1 LSFHQFR
8 LSSDILKGLKDVQI
22 ESPSSLQKKIFNEV
36 ESGTDLVINT
46 TSSEKPELGYLL
58 SLLNAISKSE
68 RRQGTRAIILAS
80 DTERAKEIDE
90 WIWAIG
96 YHAGIES
103 ACLTGEKE
111 IKDELATISA
121 GPVIII
127 STPKRLAD
135 ILETGRMVF
144 REVEELIVDQAD
156 KVEDFLPVD
165 VISQRIINKKCQKI
179 FTAEKDSKQ
188 LREAEEKLLNEPSLV
203 KPGEKEEPK
212 KANLTKEVIKKDLTQ
227 YYINVPPRSKISIL
241 MAHLDENKDDTVVI
255 FAASRRTA
263 DRLYKILR
271 KSGRRAVSVH
281 DKVDEKTF
289 NERFEM
295 FKSGSVQHLIVGE
308 LSADDIGLEHATK
321 VINYDVPEEVQEYK
335 LRAELVGDGKA
346 TKILSLVSKQDRG
359 DIKEIC
365 SSLGYAPKELPVPKE
380 VQQKKTDKKKSSNGK
395 NKKSSGKPN
404 KGKDKGNGKSKT
416 KSKSR
421 SGKKKKRSPETQ
433 NQDKPE
439 GLPRPT
445 FDQLSGGRKG
455 KEKEDEKSG
464 VVKFFKKLF
473 S

>member
-1 LSFHQFR
+1 MSFHQFR

-22 ESPSSLQKKIFNEV
+22 ESPSSLQKKIFSEV
-36 ESGTDLVINT
+36 ESGPDLVINT
-46 TSSEKPELGYLL
+46 TSAEKPELGYLL

-80 DTERAKEIDE
+80 DAKRAKEIDE

-103 ACLTGEKE
+103 ACLTGDND
-111 IKDELATISA
+111 IKKELATISA

-135 ILETGRMVF
+135 VLETGRMVF
-144 REVEELIVDQAD
+144 REVEQMIVDQAD
-156 KVEDFLPVD
+156 QVEDFTPVD

-188 LREAEEKLLNEPSLV
+188 LRAAEEKLLNDPSLV
-203 KPGEKEEPK
+203 RPGVKEEPK

-227 YYINVPPRSKISIL
+227 YYINVPPRSKITIL

-295 FKSGSVQHLIVGE
+295 FTSGSVQHLIVGE

-321 VINYDVPEEVQEYK
+321 VINYDVPEEVNEYK

-365 SSLGYAPKELPVPKE
+365 NSLGYAPKELPVPKE

-395 NKKSSGKPN
+395 NKKSLGKI
-404 KGKDKGNGKSKT
+404 SKT
-416 KSKSR
+416 KSKNKSHSSNKNR
-421 SGKKKKRSPETQ
+421 SEKKKRSPQTQ
-433 NQDKPE
+433 IQDKTE

-455 KEKEDEKSG
+455 KEKDDEKSG

>member
-1 LSFHQFR
+1 MSFHQFR

-22 ESPSSLQKKIFNEV
+22 ESPSLLQKKIFNEV
-36 ESGTDLVINT
+36 ESGSDLVINT
-46 TSSEKPELGYLL
+46 TSAEKPELGYLL

-80 DTERAKEIDE
+80 DAERAKEIDE

-103 ACLTGEKE
+103 SCLTGDNE

-135 ILETGRMVF
+135 VLETGRMVF
-144 REVEELIVDQAD
+144 REVEQMIVDQAD
-156 KVEDFLPVD
+156 KVEDFLPID

-179 FTAEKDSKQ
+179 FTAEKDSQQ
-188 LREAEEKLLNEPSLV
+188 LRDAEEKLLSDPSLV
-203 KPGEKEEPK
+203 KPGENKEVK

-263 DRLYKILR
+263 DRLYKIMR

-289 NERFEM
+289 KERFEM
-295 FKSGSVQHLIVGE
+295 FTSGSVQHLIVGE
-308 LSADDIGLEHATK
+308 FSASDIDLEHATK
-321 VINYDVPEEVQEYK
+321 VINYDVPEEVEEYK

-365 SSLGYAPKELPVPKE
+365 SNLGYAPKELPVPKD
-380 VQQKKTDKKKSSNGK
+380 VQEKKSDKKKET
-395 NKKSSGKPN
+395 
-404 KGKDKGNGKSKT
+404 NGKSK
-416 KSKSR
+416 KSSKS
-421 SGKKKKRSPETQ
+421 SKKSTQSKSHSKPKQKKKRYPRQSSGE
-433 NQDKPE
+433 PE

-455 KEKEDEKSG
+455 KEKDDEKSG

>member
-1 LSFHQFR
+1 MSFHQFR

-22 ESPSSLQKKIFNEV
+22 ESPSLLQKKIFSEV
-36 ESGTDLVINT
+36 ESGSDLVINT
-46 TSSEKPELGYLL
+46 TSAEKPELGYLL

-80 DTERAKEIDE
+80 DAARAKELDE

-111 IKDELATISA
+111 IKEELATISA

-135 ILETGRMVF
+135 VLETGRMVF
-144 REVEELIVDQAD
+144 REVEQMIVDQAD
-156 KVEDFLPVD
+156 MVEDFLPVD
-165 VISQRIINKKCQKI
+165 VISQRVINKKCQKI
-179 FTAEKDSKQ
+179 FTASKDSKR
-188 LREAEEKLLNEPSLV
+188 LREAEDKLLSDPTLV
-203 KPGEKEEPK
+203 RPAEKEEPK
-212 KANLTKEVIKKDLTQ
+212 KANFTKEVIKKDLTQ

-295 FKSGSVQHLIVGE
+295 FKSGSVQNLIIGE
-308 LSADDIGLEHATK
+308 LSAADIDLEHATK
-321 VINYDVPEEVQEYK
+321 VINYDVPEEVDEYK

-365 SSLGYAPKELPVPKE
+365 NNLGYAPQELPVPKE
-380 VQQKKTDKKKSSNGK
+380 VQQKKSDKKKPTNGKPKKSSN
-395 NKKSSGKPN
+395 KSR
-404 KGKDKGNGKSKT
+404 

-421 SGKKKKRSPETQ
+421 SNKKAKRSSQPK
-433 NQDKPE
+433 DKSKPE

-455 KEKEDEKSG
+455 KEKDEEKSG

>member
-1 LSFHQFR
+1 MSFHQFR

-22 ESPSSLQKKIFNEV
+22 ESPSLLQKKIFNEV
-36 ESGTDLVINT
+36 ESGSDLVINT
-46 TSSEKPELGYLL
+46 TSAEKPELGYLL

-80 DTERAKEIDE
+80 DAERAKQIDE

-111 IKDELATISA
+111 IKQELATISA

-135 ILETGRMVF
+135 VLETGRMVF
-144 REVEELIVDQAD
+144 REVEQIVVDQAD

-165 VISQRIINKKCQKI
+165 VISQRVINKKCQKI
-179 FTAEKDSKQ
+179 FTASKDSKE
-188 LREAEEKLLNEPSLV
+188 LREAEEKLLTDPTLL
-203 KPGEKEEPK
+203 KPAEKEEPK

-271 KSGRRAVSVH
+271 KSGRRAVSIH

-289 NERFEM
+289 KERFEM
-295 FKSGSVQHLIVGE
+295 FKGGSVQNLIIGE
-308 LSADDIGLEHATK
+308 LSAADIDLEHATK
-321 VINYDVPEEVQEYK
+321 VINYDVPEEVDEYK

-365 SSLGYAPKELPVPKE
+365 NNLGYAPEELPVPKE
-380 VQQKKTDKKKSSNGK
+380 VQQKKTEKKKST
-395 NKKSSGKPN
+395 
-404 KGKDKGNGKSKT
+404 NGKSKKST
-416 KSKSR
+416 GKPKKSKSR
-421 SGKKKKRSPETQ
+421 TDQKKKKRSSRS
-433 NQDKPE
+433 QDQSKPG

-445 FDQLSGGRKG
+445 FDQLSGGRQG
-455 KEKEDEKSG
+455 KEKDEEKSG
-464 VVKFFKKLF
+464 VVGFFKKLF

>member
-1 LSFHQFR
+1 M
-8 LSSDILKGLKDVQI
+8 
-22 ESPSSLQKKIFNEV
+22 LQKKIFNEV
-36 ESGTDLVINT
+36 ESGSDLVINT
-46 TSSEKPELGYLL
+46 TSAEKPELGYLL

-80 DTERAKEIDE
+80 DAERAKEIDE

-103 ACLTGEKE
+103 ACLTGDKE
-111 IKDELATISA
+111 IKEELATISA

-135 ILETGRMVF
+135 VLETGRMVF

-156 KVEDFLPVD
+156 MVEDFLPVD
-165 VISQRIINKKCQKI
+165 VISQRVINKKCQKI
-179 FTAEKDSKQ
+179 FTASKDSKQ
-188 LREAEEKLLNEPSLV
+188 LREAEEKLLVDPNLV
-203 KPGEKEEPK
+203 KPAEKEEPK

-289 NERFEM
+289 SERFEM
-295 FKSGSVQHLIVGE
+295 FKSGSVQNLIIGE
-308 LSADDIGLEHATK
+308 LSAADIDLEHASK
-321 VINYDVPEEVQEYK
+321 VINYDVPEEVDEYK

-365 SSLGYAPKELPVPKE
+365 NNLGYAPKELPVPKE
-380 VQQKKTDKKKSSNGK
+380 VQQKKTGKKKSTNGK
-395 NKKSSGKPN
+395 SKKSSGK
-404 KGKDKGNGKSKT
+404 SK

-421 SGKKKKRSPETQ
+421 SDQKKKRSSQPK
-433 NQDKPE
+433 DKSKPG

-445 FDQLSGGRKG
+445 FDQLTGGRKG
-455 KEKEDEKSG
+455 KEKEEKKSG
-464 VVKFFKKLF
+464 VVGFFKKLF

>member
-1 LSFHQFR
+1 MSFHQFR

-22 ESPSSLQKKIFNEV
+22 ESPSSLQKKIFSEV
-36 ESGTDLVINT
+36 ESGSDLVINT
-46 TSSEKPELGYLL
+46 TSAEKPELGYLL
-58 SLLNAISKSE
+58 SLLNAISKAE

-80 DTERAKEIDE
+80 DAERAKQIDE

-103 ACLTGEKE
+103 ACLTGENE

-135 ILETGRMVF
+135 VLETGRMVF
-144 REVEELIVDQAD
+144 REVEQLIVDQAD
-156 KVEDFLPVD
+156 LVEDFTPVD
-165 VISQRIINKKCQKI
+165 VISQRIINKKCQKV
-179 FTAEKDSKQ
+179 FTAAKDSQ
-188 LREAEEKLLNEPSLV
+188 LLREAEEKLLTDPNLV

-255 FAASRRTA
+255 FTASRRTA

-289 NERFEM
+289 KERFEM
-295 FKSGSVQHLIVGE
+295 FTSGSVQNLIVGE
-308 LSADDIGLEHATK
+308 LSATDIDLEHASK
-321 VINYDVPEEVQEYK
+321 VINYDVPEEVEEYK

-365 SSLGYAPKELPVPKE
+365 SNLGYAPKELPVPKE
-380 VQQKKTDKKKSSNGK
+380 VQEKKSDKKKSSNGK
-395 NKKSSGKPN
+395 SKKSSKKSGRSKEKP
-404 KGKDKGNGKSKT
+404 
-416 KSKSR
+416 
-421 SGKKKKRSPETQ
+421 KKRGKRSDQ
-433 NQDKPE
+433 KKSAPE

-455 KEKEDEKSG
+455 KEEKDEKSG

>member
-22 ESPSSLQKKIFNEV
+22 ESPSALQKKIFNEV
-36 ESGTDLVINT
+36 ESGSDLVINT

-80 DTERAKEIDE
+80 DAGRAKEIDE

-103 ACLTGEKE
+103 ACLTGQNE

-188 LREAEEKLLNEPSLV
+188 LRDAEEKLLNEPALV

-289 NERFEM
+289 SERFEM

-365 SSLGYAPKELPVPKE
+365 NSLGYAPKELPVPKE

-395 NKKSSGKPN
+395 SKKSSGKPN
-404 KGKDKGNGKSKT
+404 KGNGKS

-433 NQDKPE
+433 NQEKPE

-455 KEKEDEKSG
+455 KEKDDEKSG

>member
-1 LSFHQFR
+1 
-8 LSSDILKGLKDVQI
+8 LKGLKDVQI
-22 ESPSSLQKKIFNEV
+22 ESPSPLQKKIFNEV
-36 ESGTDLVINT
+36 ETGSDLVINT
-46 TSSEKPELGYLL
+46 TSEEKPELGYLL
-58 SLLNAISKSE
+58 SLLNAISKSD
-68 RRQGTRAIILAS
+68 RRQGSRAILLAS
-80 DTERAKEIDE
+80 DAKRAKELDE
-90 WIWAIG
+90 WVWAIG

-111 IKDELATISA
+111 IKEELATLSA

-144 REVEELIVDQAD
+144 REVEQVVVDQAE
-156 KVEDFLPVD
+156 KIEDWTPVD
-165 VISQRIINKKCQKI
+165 VITQRVINKKCQKI
-179 FTAEKDSKQ
+179 FAAAKDSQQ
-188 LREAEEKLLNEPSLV
+188 LREAEERLLREPKLV
-203 KPGEKEEPK
+203 KPGEKAEVK
-212 KANLTKEVIKKDLTQ
+212 KANLTEPVIKKDLTQ

-241 MAHLDENKDDTVVI
+241 MAHLDENKADTVVI

-281 DKVDEKTF
+281 DKLDEKTY
-289 NERFEM
+289 EQRFEM
-295 FKSGSVQHLIVGE
+295 FTGGSVQHLIIGE
-308 LSADDIGLEHATK
+308 LSAADIGLEHATA
-321 VINYDVPEEVQEYK
+321 VINYDVPEEVEEYK

-365 SSLGYAPKELPVPKE
+365 KSLGYAPKELPVPKE
-380 VQQKKTDKKKSSNGK
+380 VKEVQEKKKDKKDKKSSSTKEPKKKENGK
-395 NKKSSGKPN
+395 RDKSSRGPK
-404 KGKDKGNGKSKT
+404 
-416 KSKSR
+416 R
-421 SGKKKKRSPETQ
+421 GKKTERDKKTRR
-433 NQDKPE
+433 KPE

-455 KEKEDEKSG
+455 KPVEEEKKG
-464 VVKFFKKLF
+464 VIGFIKKLF

>member
-1 LSFHQFR
+1 MSFHQFR

-22 ESPSSLQKKIFNEV
+22 ESPSSLQKKIFSEV
-36 ESGTDLVINT
+36 ESGSDLVINT
-46 TSSEKPELGYLL
+46 TSAEKPELGYLL
-58 SLLNAISKSE
+58 SLLNAISKSD

-80 DTERAKEIDE
+80 DAERAKEIDE

-111 IKDELATISA
+111 IKEELATISA

-135 ILETGRMVF
+135 VLETGRMVF

-156 KVEDFLPVD
+156 QVEDFLPVD
-165 VISQRIINKKCQKI
+165 VISQRIINKSCQKI
-179 FTAEKDSKQ
+179 FTASKDSKQ
-188 LREAEEKLLNEPSLV
+188 LREAEEKLLADPKLV

-295 FKSGSVQHLIVGE
+295 FTSGSVQHLIVGE
-308 LSADDIGLEHATK
+308 LSASDIDLEHASK
-321 VINYDVPEEVQEYK
+321 VINYDVPEEVDEYK

-365 SSLGYAPKELPVPKE
+365 NNLGYAPKELPVPKE
-380 VQQKKTDKKKSSNGK
+380 VQEKKTDKKKS
-395 NKKSSGKPN
+395 KSSSS
-404 KGKDKGNGKSKT
+404 NGKSKKSSNKPK

-421 SGKKKKRSPETQ
+421 SSKKKKRNPRSESQ
-433 NQDKPE
+433 EKPE

-455 KEKEDEKSG
+455 KEKDDEKSG

>member
-1 LSFHQFR
+1 MSFHQFR

-22 ESPSSLQKKIFNEV
+22 ESPSLLQKKIFSEV
-36 ESGTDLVINT
+36 ESGSDLVINT
-46 TSSEKPELGYLL
+46 TSAEKPELGYLL

-80 DTERAKEIDE
+80 DAKRAKEIDE

-103 ACLTGEKE
+103 ACLTGENE

-135 ILETGRMVF
+135 VLETGRMVF

-156 KVEDFLPVD
+156 QVEDFLPID

-179 FTAEKDSKQ
+179 FTASKDSKQ
-188 LREAEEKLLNEPSLV
+188 LRDAEEKILSDPKLV

-281 DKVDEKTF
+281 DKVDEKRF

-295 FKSGSVQHLIVGE
+295 FKTGNVQNLIVGE
-308 LSADDIGLEHATK
+308 LSASDIDLEHASK
-321 VINYDVPEEVQEYK
+321 VINYDVPEEVEEYK

-365 SSLGYAPKELPVPKE
+365 SNLGYAPKELPVPEEVKE
-380 VQQKKTDKKKSSNGK
+380 KKTDKKKSSK
-395 NKKSSGKPN
+395 DKSKKSSGK
-404 KGKDKGNGKSKT
+404 SK
-416 KSKSR
+416 KSKSKP
-421 SGKKKKRSPETQ
+421 SKKKKRSPRTSKSEKT
-433 NQDKPE
+433 E

>member
-1 LSFHQFR
+1 MSFHQFR

-22 ESPSSLQKKIFNEV
+22 ESPSLLQKKIFSEV
-36 ESGTDLVINT
+36 ESGSDLVINT
-46 TSSEKPELGYLL
+46 TSAEKPELGYLL

-80 DTERAKEIDE
+80 DAERAKQIDE

-103 ACLTGEKE
+103 ACLTGGKE
-111 IKDELATISA
+111 IKEELAAISA

-135 ILETGRMVF
+135 VLETGRMVF

-156 KVEDFLPVD
+156 NVEDWAPVE
-165 VISQRIINKKCQKI
+165 VISQRIINSKCQKI
-179 FTAEKDSKQ
+179 FTASKDSQ
-188 LREAEEKLLNEPSLV
+188 LLRDAEEKLLNDPHLV
-203 KPGEKEEPK
+203 KPGEKKEPK
-212 KANLTKEVIKKDLTQ
+212 KANLTEEVIKKDLTQ
-227 YYINVPPRSKISIL
+227 YYINVPPRSKITIL
-241 MAHLDENKDDTVVI
+241 MAHLDENKKDTVVI

-281 DKVDEKTF
+281 DKVDDKTF
-289 NERFEM
+289 KERFDM
-295 FKSGSVQHLIVGE
+295 FTSGSVQHLIVGE
-308 LSADDIGLEHATK
+308 LSASDIDLEHASK
-321 VINYDVPEEVQEYK
+321 VINYDVPEEVAEYK

-365 SSLGYAPKELPVPKE
+365 SSLGYAPEELPVPKE
-380 VQQKKTDKKKSSNGK
+380 VKEKKSSPEK
-395 NKKSSGKPN
+395 SSSGKSKKTQKKPS
-404 KGKDKGNGKSKT
+404 KG
-416 KSKSR
+416 KSR
-421 SGKKKKRSPETQ
+421 SKSKDKKINRSKKRS
-433 NQDKPE
+433 KPE

-445 FDQLSGGRKG
+445 FDQLSGGREG
-455 KEKEDEKSG
+455 KDDEKEKSG
-464 VVKFFKKLF
+464 VVGFFKKLF

>member
-1 LSFHQFR
+1 MSFHQFR

-22 ESPSSLQKKIFNEV
+22 ESPSSLQKKIFSEV
-36 ESGTDLVINT
+36 ESRSDLVINT
-46 TSSEKPELGYLL
+46 TSAEKPELGYLL
-58 SLLNAISKSE
+58 SLLNSISKAE

-80 DTERAKEIDE
+80 DAERAKQIDE

-103 ACLTGEKE
+103 ACLTGENE

-135 ILETGRMVF
+135 VLETGRMVF

-156 KVEDFLPVD
+156 LVEDFTPVD

-179 FTAEKDSKQ
+179 FTAAKDSKL
-188 LREAEEKLLNEPSLV
+188 LREAEEKLLTDPSLV
-203 KPGEKEEPK
+203 KPGEKEELK

-289 NERFEM
+289 KERFEM
-295 FKSGSVQHLIVGE
+295 FTSGSVQNLIVGE
-308 LSADDIGLEHATK
+308 LSAADIDLEHASK
-321 VINYDVPEEVQEYK
+321 VINYDVPEEVEEYK

-365 SSLGYAPKELPVPKE
+365 SNLGYAPKELPVPKE
-380 VQQKKTDKKKSSNGK
+380 VQEKKPDKKKSSNGK
-395 NKKSSGKPN
+395 SKKSSKKSGRS
-404 KGKDKGNGKSKT
+404 KDKPKKRD
-416 KSKSR
+416 KR
-421 SGKKKKRSPETQ
+421 SEKKKSA
-433 NQDKPE
+433 PE

-455 KEKEDEKSG
+455 KEEKEEKSG